1 MLCYTKMLGQSH
13 ASVSLFLLHFC
24 SGMLLPF
31 LFSALELTL
40 SIQNKTKQSKTHTHT
55 HTHTHTF
62 LFPSPPQTYLFLI
75 EGKLLHNIALTSV

>member
-40 SIQNKTKQSKTHTHT
+40 SIQNKTKQNKTKQNTHTHT
-55 HTHTHTF
+55 HFCF
-62 LFPSPPQTYLFLI
+62 LPRLKLI
-75 EGKLLHNIALTSV
+75 YFN